1 MRRRF
6 GEPGAAFTFDM
17 EDATPKN
24 ETSRLS
30 RVLLLGRPNVGKSTL
45 FNRIADKRVAIID
58 PVPHTTRDLL
68 AEVVTYKGV
77 SFELL
82 DAAGFLD
89 RTGDTLQEAI
99 QRGLGSALNDA
110 DLLIY
115 MLDAKEGLT
124 AVDREITELLRR
136 EGKEYVVCA
145 NKVHGPADEPAVGEF
160 YELGLKGE
168 ILPIS
173 AKGGYN
179 VKKLLN
185 LITERLGEIERVGV
199 GERPVLKIAVAGRPN
214 VGKSTLINKILGTE
228 RVVVDGR
235 PGTTRDAVDIAF
247 DYNDEGYLLVDTAGI
262 RRKSRK
268 KDALEEYSLNK
279 ALSAVKRADVAV
291 IVLDALEGPTQQD
304 ARIAGY
310 AHNRGVGTIIFL
322 NKIDLLEGT
331 EHTVESVIEDARIE
345 MKYLF
350 YAPILPGSALRDADL
365 TWLLSAAAEVGTN
378 RRRRIP
384 TAELNEYLRG
394 ELEGYRFTRKGRE
407 AKLFYATQTG
417 VAPPTFTLF
426 INLKTEPHFSYRRFI
441 ENRLRGGYDFTGT
454 PVRLEFK
461 LKEKRRK

>member
-1 MRRRF
+1 
-6 GEPGAAFTFDM
+6 M
-17 EDATPKN
+17 ENATPKN
-24 ETSRLS
+24 ETPRLP

-45 FNRIADKRVAIID
+45 FNRVADKRVAIID
-58 PVPHTTRDLL
+58 PIPHTTRDLL
-68 AEVVTYKGV
+68 AETVTYKGV

-89 RTGDTLQEAI
+89 RPDDTLQEAI

-110 DLLIY
+110 DLLVF
-115 MLDAKEGLT
+115 MLDAEDGLT
-124 AVDREITELLRR
+124 AVDREITDLLRR
-136 EGKEYVVCA
+136 EGKKYVVCA

-160 YELGLKGE
+160 YELGLEGE
-168 ILPIS
+168 ILPVS

-185 LITERLGEIERVGV
+185 LITERLGEIERVGA
-199 GERPVLKIAVAGRPN
+199 GARPVLKIAVAGRPN

-247 DYNDEGYLLVDTAGI
+247 NYKDERYLLVDTAGI

-304 ARIAGY
+304 SRIAGY
-310 AHNRGVGTIIFL
+310 AHNRGIGTIIFL
-322 NKIDLLEGT
+322 NKTDLLEGT
-331 EHTVESVIEDARIE
+331 EHTVESVIKDTRIE
-345 MKYLF
+345 MKYLS
-350 YAPILPGSALRDADL
+350 YAPVLPGSALKDADL
-365 TWLLSAAAEVGTN
+365 TWLLSTAAEIGAN
-378 RRRRIP
+378 RCRRIP

-407 AKLFYATQTG
+407 VKLLYATQTD

-426 INLKTEPHFSYRRFI
+426 ISLKTEPHFSYKRFI
-441 ENRLRGGYDFTGT
+441 ENRLRDGYDFMGT
-454 PVRLEFK
+454 PIK
-461 LKEKRRK
+461 LVFRPKEKRRR

>member
-1 MRRRF
+1 
-6 GEPGAAFTFDM
+6 M
-17 EDATPKN
+17 EDATTNK
-24 ETSRLS
+24 ETARLP

-45 FNRIADKRVAIID
+45 FNRVADKRVAITD
-58 PVPHTTRDLL
+58 PIPHTTRDLL

-89 RTGDTLQEAI
+89 RPDDTLQEAI

-110 DLLIY
+110 DLLVF
-115 MLDAKEGLT
+115 MLDAEEGLT
-124 AVDREITELLRR
+124 AVDREITGLLRR

-145 NKVHGPADEPAVGEF
+145 NKVHGPADEPAVAEF
-160 YELGLKGE
+160 YELGLEGE

-179 VKKLLN
+179 VKKLLA
-185 LITERLGEIERVGV
+185 LIVERLSEIETAGA
-199 GERPVLKIAVAGRPN
+199 GARPALKIAVAGRPN

-228 RVVVDGR
+228 RVVVDDR
-235 PGTTRDAVDIAF
+235 PGTTRDAVDITF
-247 DYNDEGYLLVDTAGI
+247 DYGSERYMLVDTAGI

-279 ALSAVKRADVAV
+279 ALAAVKRADVAV

-310 AHNRGVGTIIFL
+310 AHNRGVGAIVFL

-331 EHTVESVIEDARIE
+331 EHTVESVIEDTRIE
-345 MKYLF
+345 MKYLS
-350 YAPILPGSALRDADL
+350 YAPVLPASALRDADL
-365 TWLLSAAAEVGTN
+365 MWLLSAAAEIGAN

-394 ELEGYRFTRKGRE
+394 ELETYRFTRKGRE
-407 AKLFYATQTG
+407 VKLFYATQTD

-426 INLKTEPHFSYRRFI
+426 INLKTEPHFSYKRFI
-441 ENRLRGGYDFTGT
+441 ENRLRDGYDFTGT
-454 PVRLEFK
+454 PIRLEFRP
-461 LKEKRRK
+461 KEKRRG